1 MPDLTGLSF
10 SQANER
16 ATNAGV
22 QICMTGA
29 ITGNGVS
36 QSQSIKAGEKVK
48 QGTVITVNFVEA
60 DAVM

>member
-1 MPDLTGLSF
+1 M
-10 SQANER
+10 R
-16 ATNAGV
+16 KTNAGV

-36 QSQSIKAGEKVK
+36 QSQSIEAGEKVK